1 MRKKTKKADKKKPV
15 FELIPLPSGLKRM
28 TRADLIEQ
36 VEFMINISNLILE
49 RKAQDKLS
57 LLDEKIRVRTL
68 EAQIVAMETY
78 IEQLKEKNYQQNSRH
93 KIEVTQAAS
102 EFGVIGQC

>member
-1 MRKKTKKADKKKPV
+1 MRNKTKKKTDV
-15 FELIPLPSGLKRM
+15 LELIPLPSGLKRM

-36 VEFMINISNLILE
+36 VEFLIKISNLCLE
-49 RKAQDKLS
+49 QKAKDKLF

-68 EAQIVAMETY
+68 EAQIVTMETY
-78 IEQLKEKNYQQNSRH
+78 IQQLQEKNHQQNARH
-93 KIEVTQAAS
+93 KIEVTQAAR